1 MVMTMM
7 MPMMM
12 IIIHNVPLRELHHHA
27 CIRKSRSNLYRSFR
41 RQQPEHTLAY
51 ARLGSICVARPAAGD
66 VGADAVVNSWW
77 PRPAFRI
84 LYAELTIVQL
94 SAINLSQSWA
104 MWRTMMGQ
112 PVTTTFV

>member
-66 VGADAVVNSWW
+66 VSCCQLMVITARVWRSLQGAKHSAAVGN
-77 PRPAFRI
+77 
-84 LYAELTIVQL
+84 
-94 SAINLSQSWA
+94 
-104 MWRTMMGQ
+104 
-112 PVTTTFV
+112 